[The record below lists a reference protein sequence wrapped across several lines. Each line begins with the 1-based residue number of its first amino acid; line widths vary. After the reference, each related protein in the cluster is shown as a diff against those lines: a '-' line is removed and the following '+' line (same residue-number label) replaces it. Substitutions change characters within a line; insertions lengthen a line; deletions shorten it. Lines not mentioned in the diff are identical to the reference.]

1 MADLT
6 FSEPRLV
13 GRTRELAGIGA
24 ALEQVGSRSTMLWI
38 HGEPGIGK
46 TRLLDELCARAD
58 ARGDLVLTGRGA
70 EFERDIPFGVWI
82 DALDDH
88 TGSLG
93 HERLARMLGDRVGEL
108 AWVLPVVPA
117 RADAK
122 PPFLPDERYLVH
134 RAVRG
139 LLDALARQRAV
150 VVALDDLHWADD
162 ASHELLAHLLRR
174 PSRAPVLLAVAFR
187 TGQLPVRLSGA
198 LEAATRGGR
207 AVELAPLALS
217 AQEADLLLGD
227 ALHPRARVE
236 VFQQSGGNPFYL
248 EQLAR
253 WTPAR
258 ATTAAPT
265 QSFSEV
271 PGSVAA
277 ALAHEIAALGEPA
290 RRLAEGAAVA
300 GEPVELDQAVAA
312 ADLDEPAALAVLD
325 ELLAADLLRRT
336 EIPRRYRFRHPIVRR
351 AVYQAA
357 GESWRLAAHARVA
370 AALQARGA
378 QLTQRAHHLERC
390 ARPGDEAA
398 IAVLE
403 QAAHAVSVSAP
414 ASAARWLA
422 AALRLLSAGPDGE
435 ARALELLVPLA
446 VAQAATGQ
454 LEQALDTLQDALAR
468 VPSELAEVRSRL
480 VAACAAVENLLGR
493 HAAAHARL
501 LRALGELGELS
512 PAAAGLLQVE
522 LAADACFHCDFAAML
537 AWAQHARASAL
548 ACEDPGLSAV
558 AVALLCFAHYYL
570 GEVQQAERC
579 REEAAAR
586 LDALTDEQLA
596 GRLVAPYC
604 LGFAEMFCER
614 YDDAA
619 EHLRRGIAVAQ
630 ATSHGQFLVPMMIAL
645 ALALEPRG
653 HVRESVEMADA
664 AVDAARLAANPQVL
678 SWALTAQA
686 WTTAMAGEHDRTLAA
701 GEEAVRLLDGLSA
714 SVLTRATH
722 TLVGAAW
729 LEAGQHERALQQLQ
743 LGGAPDFAHVGP
755 GRRAL
760 LYAHLARAEL
770 ARGNAAAANDWLDRG
785 ETTLGGLELPMAGSV
800 VQYARACL
808 LLADEQ
814 PAAAGALALQAA
826 ERATAVH
833 ACVQAAR
840 CRTLAGR
847 ALAADGQR
855 ERAAAELQRAE
866 AELGA
871 CGAMRLRDEAARE
884 LRRLGHRVSAR
895 QRRARGGN
903 GVQTLSGREHEIA
916 TLVAQGRTNRQ
927 IGQELFLS
935 ARTVEGHLTNVFA
948 KLGVHTRAEVAEAIG
963 HARALPGGRR
973 PA

>member
-24 ALEQVGSRSTMLWI
+24 ALQQVGSRSTMLWI

-46 TRLLDELCARAD
+46 TRLLDELCARAH
-58 ARGDLVLTGRGA
+58 ARGDLVLAGRGA

-93 HERLARMLGDRVGEL
+93 HERLERMLGDRVGEL

-187 TGQLPVRLSGA
+187 TGQLPVGLSAA
-198 LEAATRGGR
+198 LETATRGGR
-207 AVELAPLALS
+207 AVELAPVALS
-217 AQEADLLLGD
+217 AEEADVLLGD
-227 ALHPRARVE
+227 ALHPGVRRE

-258 ATTAAPT
+258 AATAAPT
-265 QSFSEV
+265 HSLSEV
-271 PGSVAA
+271 PGPVAV

-300 GEPVELDQAVAA
+300 GEPVELDQAAAA
-312 ADLDEPAALAVLD
+312 ADLDEPSALTALD

-336 EIPRRYRFRHPIVRR
+336 ETPRRYRFRHPIVRR
-351 AVYQAA
+351 AVYQ
-357 GESWRLAAHARVA
+357 GTDESWRVA

-378 QLTQRAHHLERC
+378 RLTQRAHHLERC

-403 QAAHAVSVSAP
+403 QAAHAVGVSAP

-422 AALRLLSAGPDGE
+422 AALRLLSAGQDGE

-501 LRALGELGELS
+501 LQALGELRELS
-512 PAAAGLLQVE
+512 PAAAGVLHVE
-522 LAADACFHCDFAAML
+522 LAADACLHCDFAAML

-558 AVALLCFAHYYL
+558 AVALLCLAHYYL
-570 GEVQQAERC
+570 GEVEQAERC

-619 EHLRRGIAVAQ
+619 EHLRRGIEVAR
-630 ATSHGQFLVPMMIAL
+630 ATSHGQFLVPTMIAL
-645 ALALEPRG
+645 GLALEPRG

-714 SVLTRATH
+714 SLLTRATH

-729 LEAGQHERALQQLQ
+729 LEAGHHERALHQLQ
-743 LGGAPDFAHVGP
+743 LGGAPDFAHAGP
-755 GRRAL
+755 GRRAQ

-770 ARGNAAAANDWLDRG
+770 ARGNAVAAKHWLDRG
-785 ETTLGGLELPMAGSV
+785 ETTLSGLELPMAGSV

-833 ACVQAAR
+833 ALVQAAR

-847 ALAADGQR
+847 ALAAAGQR
-855 ERAAAELQRAE
+855 VRAAAELQRAE

-895 QRRARGGN
+895 QRRAGGGN
-903 GVQTLSGREHEIA
+903 GLQALSGREHEIA
-916 TLVAQGRTNRQ
+916 MLVAQGHTNRQ

-948 KLGVHTRAEVAEAIG
+948 KFGVRTRAEVAEAIG